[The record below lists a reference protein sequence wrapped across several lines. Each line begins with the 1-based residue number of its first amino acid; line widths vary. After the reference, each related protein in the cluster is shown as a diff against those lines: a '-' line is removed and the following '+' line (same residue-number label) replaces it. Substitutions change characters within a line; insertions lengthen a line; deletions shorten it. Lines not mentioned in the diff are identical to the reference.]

1 MSLENRRA
9 GHLGMMVITMMMMTM
24 VMVMMVMV
32 MVMVMILSVSH
43 RLQQQLTIN
52 GDCSVP
58 PVLPSY
64 WQTW

>member
-1 MSLENRRA
+1 MESGAQVIMSVS
-9 GHLGMMVITMMMMTM
+9 HLVMMVITMMMTMMMM
-24 VMVMMVMV
+24 VMVMM
-32 MVMVMILSVSH
+32 MILSVAH

>member
-1 MSLENRRA
+1 MESGAQVIMSVS
-9 GHLGMMVITMMMMTM
+9 HLVMMVITMMTM
-24 VMVMMVMV
+24 VMVMVM
-32 MVMVMILSVSH
+32 MMILSVSH